1 MRFSIIGPSGY
12 IGIRHLDAIEANNG
26 EVISYLDIK
35 EYEHLSKKSF
45 YKDEE
50 NFFKSLKKDN
60 IDFCVIC
67 SPNYLHYKHIISSLK
82 SGVDVICEKPLCIK
96 KEELLSIEK
105 TIEETGNKVYSIMQ
119 LRLHPVLSQLKN
131 ISEKNTYNKT
141 AKIKVISPRDKSY
154 LESWKTKRDFSGGIL
169 FNLGIHYFD
178 LLINAFG
185 YPKESNIISNG
196 DMRSYGTSV
205 FESLKVDWFF
215 SIDPEDQDK
224 NRSPQRVFEIDGEE
238 ITFHNVSTDLHH
250 ENYKEI
256 IENSDKFSFK
266 DIKSTIEYMLTINE
280 K

>member
-35 EYEHLSKKSF
+35 EYEYLSKKSF

-50 NFFKSLKKDN
+50 IFFKSLKKDN

-67 SPNYLHYKHIISSLK
+67 SPNYLHYKHIISSLR

-105 TIEETGNKVYSIMQ
+105 TIEETENKVYSIMQ
-119 LRLHPVLSQLKN
+119 LRLHPVFNQLKN
-131 ISEKNTYNKT
+131 ISEKRTHNKT

-185 YPKESNIISNG
+185 YPKESNIISNEE
-196 DMRSYGTSV
+196 MRSYGTSV

-215 SIDPEDQDK
+215 SIDPEDQDE

-238 ITFHNVSTDLHH
+238 ITFHHVSTDLHH
-250 ENYKEI
+250 DNYKEI